1 MTAHHCLMGGN
12 PNNWIAVFN
21 YESATCERG
30 GDRHLKHTV
39 SGLKVVAQFPDTD
52 FLLMEIEEKI
62 PADYNVYLSGWSA
75 VDIPETKMAVGIHH
89 PSGDVKKISFTFLP
103 LNSTRWSRE
112 FEGSHWMVQRWTN
125 GTTEPGS
132 SGSPLFDSQKRIVGQ
147 LHGGSASCFASNGWD
162 SYGKIAKSF
171 DVGKTKESRLR
182 DWLDP
187 ENKGIRVLDGR
198 ELYDR

>member
-1 MTAHHCLMGGN
+1 TAT
-12 PNNWIAVFN
+12 
-21 YESATCERG
+21 SERVG
-30 GDRHLKHTV
+30 ARHLKHTV
-39 SGLKVVAQFPDTD
+39 AGLKVVAQFLDTD
-52 FLLMEIEEKI
+52 FLLMVIEHKI
-62 PADYNVYLSGWSA
+62 LVDYIVYLSGWSA
-75 VDIPETKMAVGIHH
+75 VDIPETKMAVVCNH
-89 PSGDVKKISFTFLP
+89 PSGDVKQIIFTFLQ

-171 DVGKTKESRLR
+171 DVG
-182 DWLDP
+182 
-187 ENKGIRVLDGR
+187 
-198 ELYDR
+198 